1 MNIEQIGLVVVFVVL
16 VGTLGSVFLL
26 RSMIDIMWETYGRIH
41 GNLQSL
47 RHRVGD
53 LEYKYRTKVTTTATV
68 NPRKP
73 KTFKVKPKGRTP
85 KLYAFEGATFT
96 MKEWASMV
104 GLSEKTLYK
113 RVGDGKSLLTPE
125 EFARISKGVQ

>member
-1 MNIEQIGLVVVFVVL
+1 MSIEQIGLVVVFVVS

-26 RSMIDIMWETYGRIH
+26 RSMIDIMWEKYGRIS
-41 GNLQSL
+41 GSVQSL
-47 RHRVGD
+47 RHRVGA
-53 LEYKYRTKVTTTATV
+53 LEYKYRTKVTTTAAS

-85 KLYAFEGATFT
+85 KLYTFEGIRHPI
-96 MKEWASMV
+96 KKWAGMI
-104 GLSEKTLYK
+104 GLSEKTLYQ
-113 RVGDGKSLLTPE
+113 RVYKGLPLLKPE